1 MSRYA
6 FLAIALLMPAAG
18 ATAASRASPAQSGL
32 LDSVLA
38 CRSIADSAQR
48 LACFDARVGDLQSAS
63 ARHDVMVVD
72 RDEVRKER
80 RSLFGFNIADLKILG
95 GGNDAKSPVEEE
107 DKEITAVVRSARTD
121 GDGNWIVTLEDGA
134 VWHQTD
140 GAPMGRTPKAGVSVT
155 IRRGALGAYFMKVAN
170 GSSCK
175 VRREG

>member
-1 MSRYA
+1 MLRYA
-6 FLAIALLMPAAG
+6 VLAAALLAAPALAAPRS
-18 ATAASRASPAQSGL
+18 ATAPSGL

-63 ARHDVMVVD
+63 DRKDVMVVD
-72 RDEVRKER
+72 REEVRKER
-80 RSLFGFNIADLKILG
+80 RSLFGFNIANLKILG
-95 GGNDAKSPVEEE
+95 GGGGDAKASAEEE
-107 DKEITAVVRSARTD
+107 DKEITAVVRSARED

-134 VWHQTD
+134 IWHQTD
-140 GAPMGRTPKAGVSVT
+140 GTPLGRIPKSGATVT
-155 IRRGALGAYFMKVAN
+155 IRRGALGTYFMKIAN